1 MDKMTVKG
9 LPTDKHEAQRYMD
22 ALEEARFLSY
32 QMGRS
37 TALRVKRI
45 EIVVRKDI
53 DQQLAEMEGHSG
65 SFN

>member
-1 MDKMTVKG
+1 
-9 LPTDKHEAQRYMD
+9 MD
-22 ALEEARFLSY
+22 ALEETRFLAY

-65 SFN
+65 SLN